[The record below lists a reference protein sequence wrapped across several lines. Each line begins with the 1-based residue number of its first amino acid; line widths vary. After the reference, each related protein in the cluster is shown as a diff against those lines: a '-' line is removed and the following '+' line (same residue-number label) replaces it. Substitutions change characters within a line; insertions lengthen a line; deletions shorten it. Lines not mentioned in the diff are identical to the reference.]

1 VGKPRAFLEI
11 HRSKPGERPTGER
24 VRDWHEFEELFP
36 EAALKDQS
44 ARCMDCGIPFCHE
57 GCPLANLIPEWNDLV
72 SQGRMEEAAASLHA
86 TNNFPEITGRVCP
99 APCEASCVL
108 NLTGEPVTIKAVER
122 AIADLALV
130 DGARPRRANVRTGKK
145 VAVVGSGPA
154 GMAAAQ
160 ELARRGHQVIL
171 FEKDD
176 RIGGLLRYGIPDFK
190 MEKAIID
197 RRMDQMRAEGVEF
210 RPGVHVGVH
219 ITGDALMADHDAVV
233 LAGGAGRPRDLTV
246 PGRELNGVHFAME
259 FLTQQNH
266 RNAGDDVPVEGAI
279 LATGR
284 RVIVLG
290 GGDTGSDCVG
300 TSHRQGAASVLSLE
314 LLPRPPDQRRTDN
327 PWPQWPLVYRTS
339 SSHAEGGERDFGIM
353 TKRVVGKA
361 GRVVGLE
368 TVGVELD
375 GGRLRERPGS
385 ERTIPA
391 DMVLLA
397 MGFLGPVTSD
407 IVTQLGCALDARGNV
422 AAVRGATSVP
432 GVFAAGDMARG
443 QSLVVWAIAEGR
455 RAAEAVDRYL
465 KVDALLGSSS
475 ASIA

>member
-1 VGKPRAFLEI
+1 MGRPRGFLEI
-11 HRSKPGERPTGER
+11 RRSKPGERPPGER
-24 VRDWHEFEELFP
+24 VRDWREFEHLLP
-36 EAALKDQS
+36 DAALKEQA
-44 ARCMDCGIPFCHE
+44 ARCMDCGVPYCHD
-57 GCPLANLIPEWNDLV
+57 GCPLTNLIPEWNDLV
-72 SQGRMEEAAASLHA
+72 YQGRMEDAAASLHA

-108 NLTGEPVTIKAVER
+108 NMTGEPVTIKAVER
-122 AIADLALV
+122 AIADAALAE
-130 DGARPRRANVRTGKK
+130 GARPRRAAVRTGKK

-154 GMAAAQ
+154 GLAAAQ
-160 ELARRGHQVIL
+160 ELARRGHHVVV

-190 MEKAIID
+190 MEKPIID
-197 RRMDQMRAEGVEF
+197 RRMEQMRQEGVEF
-210 RPGVHVGVH
+210 RPGVHVGVD
-219 ITGDALMADHDAVV
+219 ITGAALQADHDAIV
-233 LAGGAGRPRDLTV
+233 LAGGAGRPRDLGV
-246 PGRELNGVHFAME
+246 PGRELDGIHFAMD
-259 FLTQQNH
+259 FLTQQNR
-266 RNAGDDVPVEGAI
+266 RNAGDHVPAEGAI
-279 LATGR
+279 LAAGK

-314 LLPRPPDQRRTDN
+314 LLPRPPDERRADN
-327 PWPQWPLVYRTS
+327 PWPQWPLIYRTS
-339 SSHAEGGERDFGIM
+339 SSHAEGGERDFGVM
-353 TKRVVGKA
+353 TKRVLGKG

-391 DMVLLA
+391 DLVLLA
-397 MGFLGPVTSD
+397 MGFLGPVTTD
-407 IVTQLGCALDARGNV
+407 IVAQLGCALDARGNV
-422 AAVRGATSVP
+422 ATVRGATSVP

-455 RAAEAVDRYL
+455 RAAQAVDRYL
-465 KVDALLGSSS
+465 QAEAQLSSSS